1 MEVQDRDRSPVFED
15 LMQIHRSRKLMI
27 AAALMLCLLFAV
39 AAVWHAHPGSSAEA
53 GLTHPDLEHVPY
65 VAVAPA
71 RRQTI
76 ANSLDIAG
84 QFSPYQNVDLHAKV
98 AGYIRTINVDIGDH
112 VHKGQVLAVLE
123 IPELVAEVD
132 EARASVHHAEEEI
145 QRAHSDVS
153 RAEADNVAL
162 HSNADRLINTAKA
175 RPGLIAQQE
184 LDDATAK
191 DRASQAQV
199 DAAKS
204 ALAAAKQQLA
214 VAQANQQH
222 YSALSDYAKITAPY
236 DGVVTWRF
244 SDTGSLV
251 QAGTSTNSGLPVV
264 TLAQIDILRLRI
276 PVPESLASKVR
287 IGDTADVRVQATDGH
302 FVGKVTRFT
311 DSLDPS
317 TRTMQVEIDVPN
329 PHYQLQPG
337 MYAEVHLNAN
347 SIPNALT
354 VPIEAVKR
362 SDNGATVLVV
372 DDQNRVQARQVQ
384 LGMESSN
391 SVEILGGL
399 RQGEKVI
406 VGNLGS
412 YQPGELVKPKE
423 AVFTASDGA
432 GKAE

>member
-1 MEVQDRDRSPVFED
+1 MEAHDRHRLVE
-15 LMQIHRSRKLMI
+15 LVEVRSRKFVI
-27 AAALMLCLLFAV
+27 AAALALCLLFSLL
-39 AAVWHAHPGSSAEA
+39 AVWHARAGSSAKA
-53 GLTHPDLEHVPY
+53 GLVHPDAARLPY
-65 VAVAPA
+65 VAVAPVK
-71 RRQTI
+71 RETI
-76 ANSLDIAG
+76 ANSLSIAG
-84 QFSPYQNVDLHAKV
+84 QFIPYQNVDLHAKV

-132 EARASVHHAEEEI
+132 EAQASVHHAEEEI

-153 RAEADNVAL
+153 RAEADSVAL
-162 HSNADRLINTAKA
+162 HANADRLINTAKA
-175 RPGLIAQQE
+175 RPGLIAEQE

-264 TLAQIDILRLRI
+264 TLAQIDVLRLRI
-276 PVPESLASKVR
+276 PVPESLTSKVR
-287 IGDTADVRVQATDGH
+287 IGDSADVRVQATGEH
-302 FVGKVTRFT
+302 FTGKVTRFT
-311 DSLDPS
+311 DSLDSS

-329 PHYQLQPG
+329 PHYHLQPG
-337 MYAEVHLNAN
+337 MYAEVHLSAN

-354 VPIEAVKR
+354 IPIQAVKR
-362 SDNGATVLVV
+362 SEDGASVLVV
-372 DDQNRVQARQVQ
+372 DAQNRVESRAIQIGV
-384 LGMESSN
+384 ESSN
-391 SVEILGGL
+391 NVEILSGL
-399 RQGEKVI
+399 TQGEQVV
-406 VGNLGS
+406 VGNLGA
-412 YQPGELVKPKE
+412 YQPGELVQPKQ

-432 GKAE
+432 GRAE